1 MKRKKDKKK
10 TKSGN
15 SLFGKSNTG
24 YNKTSPLSG
33 KNAPEINYKNLKL
46 LKKYISETA
55 KILPSRITNVSLGKQ
70 KKLALEIKKARAL
83 ALLPYVGN

>member
-24 YNKTSPLSG
+24 YNKTCPLSG
-33 KNAPEINYKNLKL
+33 KTAPEINYKNL
-46 LKKYISETA
+46 
-55 KILPSRITNVSLGKQ
+55 
-70 KKLALEIKKARAL
+70 
-83 ALLPYVGN
+83 

>member
-1 MKRKKDKKK
+1 MKRKKYKKK
-10 TKSGN
+10 SKSGN

-24 YNKTSPLSG
+24 YNKTCPLSG

-46 LKKYISETA
+46 LKKYVSETA
-55 KILPSRITNVSLGKQ
+55 KILPSRIKNVSLGKQ

>member
-10 TKSGN
+10 SKGGN

-24 YNKTSPLSG
+24 FNKTRPLSG

-46 LKKYISETA
+46 LKKYIS
-55 KILPSRITNVSLGKQ
+55 
-70 KKLALEIKKARAL
+70 
-83 ALLPYVGN
+83 